1 MNSLLIL
8 DHFLVQTPSLLR
20 PVTVLTPQQVIH
32 LMVNTPP
39 NRVLLMVEVHL
50 MLLMVKAADTL
61 VLIPADLLVVTH
73 HLLMDLPQEVLVT
86 MDKPAATTVPTVSK
100 N

>member
-1 MNSLLIL
+1 
-8 DHFLVQTPSLLR
+8 
-20 PVTVLTPQQVIH
+20 
-32 LMVNTPP
+32 MVNTPP

-50 MLLMVKAADTL
+50 MLLMVQAADTL
-61 VLIPADLLVVTH
+61 RVTVLVLLVVTH
-73 HLLMDLPQEVLVT
+73 HLLMELPQEVLVT

>member
-1 MNSLLIL
+1 M
-8 DHFLVQTPSLLR
+8 
-20 PVTVLTPQQVIH
+20 LTPQQVIH

-50 MLLMVKAADTL
+50 MLLMVQAADTL
-61 VLIPADLLVVTH
+61 RVTVLVLLVVTH
-73 HLLMDLPQEVLVT
+73 HLLMELPQEVLVT
-86 MDKPAATTVPTVSK
+86 MDKLAVVMAATVSK

>member
-1 MNSLLIL
+1 M
-8 DHFLVQTPSLLR
+8 
-20 PVTVLTPQQVIH
+20 LTPQQVIH

-50 MLLMVKAADTL
+50 MLLMVQAADTL
-61 VLIPADLLVVTH
+61 RVTVLVLLVVTH
-73 HLLMDLPQEVLVT
+73 HLLMELPQEVLVT
-86 MDKPAATTVPTVSK
+86 MDKPAVVMAATVSK

>member
-1 MNSLLIL
+1 
-8 DHFLVQTPSLLR
+8 
-20 PVTVLTPQQVIH
+20 
-32 LMVNTPP
+32 
-39 NRVLLMVEVHL
+39 MVEVHL

-86 MDKPAATTVPTVSK
+86 MDKPAATTVPTV
-100 N
+100 

>member
-1 MNSLLIL
+1 
-8 DHFLVQTPSLLR
+8 
-20 PVTVLTPQQVIH
+20 
-32 LMVNTPP
+32 
-39 NRVLLMVEVHL
+39 MVEVHL
-50 MLLMVKAADTL
+50 MLLMVQAADTL
-61 VLIPADLLVVTH
+61 RVTVLVLLVVTH

>member
-50 MLLMVKAADTL
+50 MLLMVQAADTL
-61 VLIPADLLVVTH
+61 RVTVLVLLVVTH
-73 HLLMDLPQEVLVT
+73 HLLMELPQEVLVT
-86 MDKPAATTVPTVSK
+86 MDKPAVVMAATVSK

>member
-50 MLLMVKAADTL
+50 MLLMVQAADT
-61 VLIPADLLVVTH
+61 LLVVTH
-73 HLLMDLPQEVLVT
+73 NLLMELPQEVLVT

>member
-50 MLLMVKAADTL
+50 MLLMVQAADTL
-61 VLIPADLLVVTH
+61 RVTVLVLLVVTH
-73 HLLMDLPQEVLVT
+73 HLLMELPQEVLVT
-86 MDKPAATTVPTVSK
+86 MDKLAVVMAATVSK

>member
-1 MNSLLIL
+1 
-8 DHFLVQTPSLLR
+8 
-20 PVTVLTPQQVIH
+20 
-32 LMVNTPP
+32 MVNTPP

-50 MLLMVKAADTL
+50 MLLMFQAADTL
-61 VLIPADLLVVTH
+61 RVTVLVLLVVTH
-73 HLLMDLPQEVLVT
+73 HLLMELPQEVLVT

>member
-1 MNSLLIL
+1 M
-8 DHFLVQTPSLLR
+8 
-20 PVTVLTPQQVIH
+20 LTPQQVIH

-50 MLLMVKAADTL
+50 MLLMVQAADTL
-61 VLIPADLLVVTH
+61 RVTVLVLLVVTH
-73 HLLMDLPQEVLVT
+73 HLLMELPQEVLVT
-86 MDKPAATTVPTVSK
+86 MDKLVMAATVSK